1 MMEKKITTIILTYNE
16 ELNIQKCIDSVKD
29 ISRKIIII
37 DSFSTDKTEEIA
49 KSNNVELIKR
59 KFKNH
64 SDQFQYALNNCEIS
78 TPWILRLDADE
89 HLTQKGILELHTLCE
104 EYENDKIING
114 IILKFSVHFLGKE
127 LKFGGVSPIKNLRV
141 FKKGLGGIENRVMDE
156 HIYLYE
162 GKAIEMKNVTTHN
175 DQKSLHNWI
184 DKHNKYATLEAREYF
199 ENKKEK
205 NETRKD
211 HLVINAKIKRF
222 FKNKVYYKLPLFLR
236 STLYFFY
243 RYIIKLAF
251 LDGKEGLIF
260 TFLQAYWY
268 RVLVDAKI
276 LEEYKKEEINE
287 NYNI

>member
-1 MMEKKITTIILTYNE
+1 MGDKNITTIILTFNE
-16 ELNIQKCIDSVKD
+16 ELNIQKCIDSVKE
-29 ISRKIIII
+29 ISREIIII

-49 KSNNVELIKR
+49 KSNNVKFIKR

-64 SDQFQYALNNCEIS
+64 SDQFQYALNNCEID

-89 HLTQKGILELHTLCE
+89 YLTQKGILELHMLCE
-104 EYENDKIING
+104 KYENDRNING
-114 IILKFSVHFLGKE
+114 IVLKFSVHFLGKE
-127 LKFGGVSPIKNLRV
+127 LRFGGISPIKNLRA

-184 DKHNKYATLEAREYF
+184 DKHNNYATLEAKEYF
-199 ENKKEK
+199 KNKKLE
-205 NETRKD
+205 NETKKD
-211 HLVINAKIKRF
+211 YLVINAKIKRF
-222 FKNKVYYKLPLFLR
+222 LKNKVYYKLPLFLR

-268 RVLVDAKI
+268 RLLVDAKI
-276 LEEYKKEEINE
+276 LEHQKERGIK
-287 NYNI
+287 